1 MKTPQELKKIFDRL
15 PKEKLELEK
24 VELGIADDLKKR
36 NKDLLQAVKKADS
49 SWKKYQDYLVGA
61 DKPFSKMIDAYND
74 LDGSIQPSDDIAKR
88 YLKAGKELGVDLKNS
103 KEYQNIESNIKTSK
117 DVLNTINSFKD
128 PSTFQK

>member
-1 MKTPQELKKIFDRL
+1 MKTPQELKSIFDKF
-15 PKEKLELEK
+15 PKEKVELEK

>member
-1 MKTPQELKKIFDRL
+1 MNTPQELQRIFDRL
-15 PKEKLELEK
+15 PKEKVELEK
-24 VELGIADDLKKR
+24 VELGIADDLKQR

-49 SWKKYQDYLVGA
+49 SWKNYQDYLVGA

-88 YLKAGKELGVDLKNS
+88 YLKAGKELGVDLKSS

-117 DVLNTINSFKD
+117 DVLNIINSFKD